1 MDPRAH
7 GHPRTALRR
16 GGRGDLGPRRCGV
29 EDRARRRGNRTRAAR
44 PDRLRDAHSRHAD
57 PIGWRVGAAKA
68 EHRGA
73 GVRRERRVRG
83 IFVCAV
89 RGGRVHRVGTGR
101 DGARDRRRG
110 TFASHEFRR
119 PRHVDPFRR
128 RRGGRRPPSLG
139 VAGCDRLGAR
149 RRLTFDRDPLH
160 PRRRFREARVAR
172 DRRRERTRDLD
183 AERPRGLQ
191 ACGGRDV
198 ERVPSAP
205 GEVRIHR
212 GGRRPPDPAPGE
224 LADHDR
230 GRRAPRRPDGASGRR
245 RRRDREHVGCLD
257 PHRARPRL
265 ASRPRAG
272 GRPGSAHVVRRGARL
287 GSEPGPLDRSG
298 GIVTSKVAVVTGGSR
313 GIGRA
318 CAEALADA
326 GWSVAIGFRTSDADA
341 KEGLEAIERAG
352 GRGAIVRLD
361 TLDEGSVNEAFREV
375 ANTLGPV
382 TGLVNNAGFSKDGLL
397 ITYAMETFE
406 RTLDTN
412 VRGAFL
418 CSRAAMRGML
428 RARWGRIVNMSSVV
442 ALRGNAGQTAYAASK
457 AGLVGLTRSL
467 AREVG
472 GKGITVNAV
481 LPGLVMTEMTSHLDD
496 RAQAYYLDQTPLG
509 RTATLDEIAN
519 VVRFLMSDEASY
531 VNGVA
536 MPVDGGLTA

>member
-1 MDPRAH
+1 
-7 GHPRTALRR
+7 L
-16 GGRGDLGPRRCGV
+16 GREP
-29 EDRARRRGNRTRAAR
+29 
-44 PDRLRDAHSRHAD
+44 
-57 PIGWRVGAAKA
+57 
-68 EHRGA
+68 
-73 GVRRERRVRG
+73 
-83 IFVCAV
+83 
-89 RGGRVHRVGTGR
+89 
-101 DGARDRRRG
+101 
-110 TFASHEFRR
+110 
-119 PRHVDPFRR
+119 
-128 RRGGRRPPSLG
+128 
-139 VAGCDRLGAR
+139 
-149 RRLTFDRDPLH
+149 DPL
-160 PRRRFREARVAR
+160 
-172 DRRRERTRDLD
+172 DQT
-183 AERPRGLQ
+183 
-191 ACGGRDV
+191 
-198 ERVPSAP
+198 
-205 GEVRIHR
+205 
-212 GGRRPPDPAPGE
+212 
-224 LADHDR
+224 
-230 GRRAPRRPDGASGRR
+230 
-245 RRRDREHVGCLD
+245 
-257 PHRARPRL
+257 
-265 ASRPRAG
+265 
-272 GRPGSAHVVRRGARL
+272 
-287 GSEPGPLDRSG
+287 G
-298 GIVTSKVAVVTGGSR
+298 GIVTGGSGSPRSEREGSSVAPPSKVAVVTGGSR

-318 CAEALADA
+318 CAEALAGT

-457 AGLVGLTRSL
+457 AGLVGLTKSL

-509 RTATLDEIAN
+509 RTATLEEIAN
-519 VVRFLMSDEASY
+519 VVGFLMSDEASY